1 MKALSLTALL
11 GLAVLTAS
19 CDGLFGGLYDEPA
32 AGAAY
37 GFIQTD
43 PDGLGGTLRID
54 ATSYTRWNYIDLLH
68 QRIDTASI
76 TLGQDAPPEWDFALH
91 RYDVKTHGGAAA
103 ETPFDQVG
111 VASALEGLHF
121 VSDADSQVVIDMST
135 MMEGYL
141 GYASSE
147 VNPVLSTWLH
157 VDQSTMPPIYTL
169 SNKVYLLRMADG
181 SLAALQFTGYMDD
194 AMRKGI
200 VTLRYRLISNL

>member
-54 ATSYTRWNYIDLLH
+54 ATSYTRWNYIDLH
-68 QRIDTASI
+68 NRQTDTSNI
-76 TLGQDAPPEWDFALH
+76 SLGQPSPSEWDLALH
-91 RYDVKTHGGAAA
+91 RYDVKTHGGTAA
-103 ETPFDQVG
+103 ESPFDEVG
-111 VASALEGLHF
+111 MASEVEGLAF
-121 VSDADSQVVIDMST
+121 VPDADSQVVVDMST

-141 GYASSE
+141 GYAPSE
-147 VNPVLSTWLH
+147 VNPVLSSWLD

-169 SNKVYLLRMADG
+169 SGKVYLLRLADG
-181 SLAALQFTGYMDD
+181 TLVALQFTGYMDD
-194 AMRKGI
+194 ALRKGV
-200 VTLRYRLISNL
+200 VTLRYRFV